1 MSPRIFDIAELIL
14 LPSLPRPTI
23 SPSPLLGWVDPKVGC
38 AAREDIQIVSVP
50 GQFQNSPKSLK
61 IVRAHL
67 PSREL
72 ASQDQIWVLSGM
84 KAASWFPGT
93 AAEVHSVTVLGAKQ
107 GVSKSDS
114 FWRDSKES
122 LFPSGLSGQGL
133 VIPLSIQW
141 REDHSH
147 PSVSTGGWFQ
157 DPKDTQSTD
166 APIPYVKWDSVR
178 LSHSVVSN
186 SATPWTAAHQ
196 ASLSIINSRSL
207 VKLMSIASVM
217 PSNHH
222 ILCRPLLL
230 LPSVFPSIR
239 VFSSVQFSRSVVSD
253 S

>member
-1 MSPRIFDIAELIL
+1 MCRKRRCTNCF
-14 LPSLPRPTI
+14 
-23 SPSPLLGWVDPKVGC
+23 C
-38 AAREDIQIVSVP
+38 ARSVP
-50 GQFQNSPKSLK
+50 EQSKIFKNCEGQFTKPESCG
-61 IVRAHL
+61 
-67 PSREL
+67 SRH
-72 ASQDQIWVLSGM
+72 ASQDQIWVLSGI
-84 KAASWFPGT
+84 KAVSWFPGT
-93 AAEVHSVTVLGAKQ
+93 AAEIHSVTVLGAKQ
-107 GVSKSDS
+107 GVSKSYS
-114 FWRDSKES
+114 FWRDSKDS

-178 LSHSVVSN
+178 LSHSVASD
-186 SATPWTAAHQ
+186 SATPWTAACQ

-207 VKLMSIASVM
+207 LKLMSIASMM

-230 LPSVFPSIR
+230 LPSVFPRVR
-239 VFSSVQFSRSVVSD
+239 VFSSVHSVVSD